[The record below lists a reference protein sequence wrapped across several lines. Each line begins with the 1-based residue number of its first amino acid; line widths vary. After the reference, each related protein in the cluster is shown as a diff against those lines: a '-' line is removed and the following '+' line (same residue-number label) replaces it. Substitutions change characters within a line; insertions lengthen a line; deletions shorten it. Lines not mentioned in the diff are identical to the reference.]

1 MQSHFLDLGTHR
13 LRYRLAGE
21 TGPWLLFSNSLG
33 TNLSMWDAQIADLS
47 HEFRILRYDTR
58 GHGESSAPRAPY
70 TLAELGGDILALLD
84 ALDID
89 RANFCGISLGGLTGQ
104 WLGINAADRLD
115 RIVLCATAAR
125 IGSAESWNARI
136 VTVKEKGLSVLREAT
151 LERWFTPQYYLAEQ
165 DKVDRLLESLISTA
179 EEGYIGC
186 CSALAAADFHDNL
199 PAIYHNV
206 LCISGDNDPVC
217 PPSELQQ
224 IAASVQNGQHS
235 TLPGKH
241 IVNVESAKSF
251 NKVVRDF
258 FLERQVASKMH
269 SPN

>member
-1 MQSHFLDLGTHR
+1 MQSLFLDLGTHR
-13 LRYRLAGE
+13 LRYRLDGQE
-21 TGPWLLFSNSLG
+21 GPWLLFSNSLG
-33 TNLSMWDAQIADLS
+33 TNLNMWDAQIADLS
-47 HEFRILRYDTR
+47 REFRILRYDTR
-58 GHGESSAPRAPY
+58 GHGESSAPPAPY

-136 VTVKEKGLSVLREAT
+136 ATVKEKGLSVLREAT
-151 LERWFTPQYYLAEQ
+151 LERWFTPRFYRAEQ
-165 DKVDRLLESLISTA
+165 ENVDLLLKSFICTA

-186 CSALAAADFHDNL
+186 CSALASADFHSEL
-199 PAIYHNV
+199 GVISHRV
-206 LCISGDNDPVC
+206 LCISGEDDPVC
-217 PPSELQQ
+217 PPSDLQQ
-224 IAASVQNGQHS
+224 IAAKVQNGQHS

-241 IVNVESAKSF
+241 IVNVESGKSF

-258 FLERQVASKMH
+258 FVER
-269 SPN
+269 